1 MLECSIWECLK
12 SKILIYREIDKDDD
26 KQTMKTTTGRA
37 LIRTVKGEQVIAPK
51 FSPIIHHP

>member
-1 MLECSIWECLK
+1 MWECLK

-37 LIRTVKGEQVIAPK
+37 LIRTVKEEQVIAPK